1 MESVACKPAVLLE
14 IQSDMSNL
22 PDEKKLTVAI
32 GCDPNASAL
41 KELIKAQLK
50 DMGYNVKDFG
60 SDDPIYARVAFSV
73 GEAVAANKYDRGIL
87 LCGTGIGMSIAANK
101 VPGIFA
107 ALCADTYS
115 AERAIKSNNSNIL
128 TIGAFTTGTEVA
140 KQIVKTWMEARWQAG
155 TGSEPKVASYVEYA
169 KKHQV

>member
-1 MESVACKPAVLLE
+1 MNSSQTDLKKP
-14 IQSDMSNL
+14 
-22 PDEKKLTVAI
+22 TVAI
-32 GCDPNASAL
+32 GCDPNAAAL
-41 KELIKAQLK
+41 KDVIISQLNGL
-50 DMGYNVKDFG
+50 GYIVQDFG
-60 SDDPIYARVAFSV
+60 SDDPIYAKVAFAV

-101 VPGIFA
+101 VPGIYA
-107 ALCADTYS
+107 ALCTDTYS

-128 TIGAFTTGTEVA
+128 TIGAFTTGIEVA
-140 KQIVKTWMEARWQAG
+140 KQIVKTWMEARWQTC

>member
-1 MESVACKPAVLLE
+1 MT
-14 IQSDMSNL
+14 QSSD
-22 PDEKKLTVAI
+22 DKKMTVAI

-41 KELIKAQLK
+41 KEIIKSQLK
-50 DMGYNVKDFG
+50 DLGYTVKDFG

-73 GEAVAANKYDRGIL
+73 GEAVAAKSFDRGIL

-101 VPGIFA
+101 VPGVFA

-115 AERAIKSNNSNIL
+115 AERAIKSNNANVL

-140 KQIVKTWMEARWQAG
+140 KQIVKIWMEAKWQTG
-155 TGSEPKVASYVEYA
+155 TASEPKVACYVDYS
-169 KKHQV
+169 KKHQI